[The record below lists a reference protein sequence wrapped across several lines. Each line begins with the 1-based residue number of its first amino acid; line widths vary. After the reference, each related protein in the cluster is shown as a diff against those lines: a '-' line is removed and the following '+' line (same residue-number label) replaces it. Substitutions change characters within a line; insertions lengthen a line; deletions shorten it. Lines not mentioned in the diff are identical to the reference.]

1 MTDTKAVAEIRQLM
15 ADRELAMRTGDAD
28 LLASHYAPDAVQ
40 FDLEPP
46 LLHPA
51 SELRDP
57 ARMRNWFAKFGGS
70 VHYDISEL
78 TITAGEDV
86 AFCRSLDRMG
96 SSATPGQGE
105 FEMWFRSTTGLRRD
119 GERWLIVDEH
129 RSTPFYMDGSFR
141 AATDLQP

>member
-1 MTDTKAVAEIRQLM
+1 MTDTKAAAEIRQLM
-15 ADRELAMRTGDAD
+15 ADREQAMRTGDAD

-51 SELRDP
+51 VELRDP
-57 ARMRNWFAKFGGS
+57 ARMRNWFAKFGGR

-78 TITAGEDV
+78 TVTAGEDV

-96 SSATPGQGE
+96 SAAAG
-105 FEMWFRSTTGLRRD
+105 FEMWFRSTIGFRRD

-129 RSTPFYMDGSFR
+129 RSTPFYMDGSFL